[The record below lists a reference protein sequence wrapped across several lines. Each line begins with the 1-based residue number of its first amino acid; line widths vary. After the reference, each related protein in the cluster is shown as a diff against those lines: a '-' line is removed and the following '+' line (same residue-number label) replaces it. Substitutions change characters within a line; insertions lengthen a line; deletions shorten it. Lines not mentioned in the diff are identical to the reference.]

1 VGLRVQVYA
10 AEKVEDA
17 YYQPMES
24 AMASVTNLGNR
35 SHGSAS
41 RDGTSGD
48 WSAQSENILRM
59 TYDYW
64 LRDKVLCGTPEA
76 IVEKL
81 GQLTEDLGLD
91 QIIYEINFGRRIP
104 HERQM
109 NNLRLMNEKVIPQL
123 V

>member
-1 VGLRVQVYA
+1 
-10 AEKVEDA
+10 
-17 YYQPMES
+17 ME
-24 AMASVTNLGNR
+24 AVTNLGNR
-35 SHGSAS
+35 VAGSAS

-48 WSAQSENILRM
+48 WSAQSENIFRM
-59 TYDYW
+59 TYDDW
-64 LRDKVLCGTPEA
+64 LRDKVVYGTPEA

-91 QIIYEINFGRRIP
+91 QIIYEINFGRCIP
-104 HERQM
+104 HELQM